1 MLNRIFGL
9 SRYLMI
15 IAVIGVLLAAT
26 ALLVYGAITTVDLIR
41 DTIVAGNV
49 SVKDAKSLA
58 ITAVT
63 LVDVYLLSA
72 ALLIIGLGLYE
83 LFIDDN
89 LPLPT
94 WLSVNDLDG
103 LKYKLASVL
112 IIVLAVLF
120 LEQVVAWNGEW
131 TLLAL
136 AGSITLVIGVLIL
149 YMRSKGPSKDVDHG

>member
-1 MLNRIFGL
+1 MLNRIVAS

-15 IAVIGVLLAAT
+15 IAVLGVLLAAT
-26 ALLVYGAITTVDLIR
+26 ALLIYGAITTVDLVR
-41 DTIVAGNV
+41 DTIVASKV

-63 LVDVYLLSA
+63 LVDVYLLSG
-72 ALLIIGLGLYE
+72 ALFIIALGLYE

-89 LPLPT
+89 LPLPS

-103 LKYKLASVL
+103 LKYKLASVI

-136 AGSITLVIGVLIL
+136 AGSMTMVIGVLIF
-149 YMRSKGPSKDVDHG
+149 YMRSKGPPKDAGDA

>member
-1 MLNRIFGL
+1 MLNRVIAL

-15 IAVIGVLLAAT
+15 VAVVGVLLAAT
-26 ALLVYGAITTVDLIR
+26 ALLIYGAITTVDLIR
-41 DTIVAGNV
+41 DTIVAGKV

-72 ALLIIGLGLYE
+72 ALLIIALGLYE

-89 LPLPT
+89 LPLPN

-103 LKYKLASVL
+103 LKYKLASVI

-136 AGSITLVIGVLIL
+136 AGSITLVIGVLIV
-149 YMRSKGPSKDVDHG
+149 YMRSKGPPKDAGDA

>member
-1 MLNRIFGL
+1 MFNRIVAS

-15 IAVIGVLLAAT
+15 IAVLGVLLAAT
-26 ALLVYGAITTVDLIR
+26 ALLIYGAITTVDLVR
-41 DTIVAGNV
+41 DTIVASKV

-63 LVDVYLLSA
+63 LVDVYLLSG
-72 ALLIIGLGLYE
+72 ALFIIALGLYE

-89 LPLPT
+89 LPLPS

-103 LKYKLASVL
+103 LKYKLASVI

-136 AGSITLVIGVLIL
+136 AGSMTMVIGVLIF
-149 YMRSKGPSKDVDHG
+149 YMRSKGPPKDAGDA

>member
-1 MLNRIFGL
+1 MFNRIVAS

-15 IAVIGVLLAAT
+15 IAVLGVLLAAT
-26 ALLVYGAITTVDLIR
+26 ALLIYGAITTVDLVR
-41 DTIVAGNV
+41 DTIVASKV

-63 LVDVYLLSA
+63 LVDVYLLSG
-72 ALLIIGLGLYE
+72 ALFIIALGLYE

-89 LPLPT
+89 LPLPS

-103 LKYKLASVL
+103 LKYKLASVI

-136 AGSITLVIGVLIL
+136 AGSMTMVIGVLIF
-149 YMRSKGPSKDVDHG
+149 YMRSKSPPKDAGDA

>member
-1 MLNRIFGL
+1 MLNRVIGS

-15 IAVIGVLLAAT
+15 VAVVGVLLAAT
-26 ALLVYGAITTVDLIR
+26 ALLIYGAITTVDLIR
-41 DTIVAGNV
+41 DTIVAGKV

-89 LPLPT
+89 LPLPN
-94 WLSVNDLDG
+94 WLSVDDLDG

-136 AGSITLVIGVLIL
+136 AGSITLVIGVLIV
-149 YMRSKGPSKDVDHG
+149 YMRSKSPPKDAGDA